1 MLLERLGQVVD
12 DRLSSLSSY
21 GDSAEVGRS
30 VVHGAISTA
39 DLDVADVARVGV
51 VGIAQTRT
59 EVGTQMLVDLVA
71 CTSLQAEDVLEPL
84 ELAIYGILVGSLDRV
99 DELSEAC
106 LSLWGEGPCGEGSDH
121 GGSLLSDGL
130 RDRGDECYVRLEL
143 RKPAREA
150 GLTTTAEDA
159 YDCRECPVTLLIRSH
174 ERGDDGRGGLPL
186 EALGRYGLL
195 TGVGTRVVR

>member
-1 MLLERLGQVVD
+1 MLEGFGQVVD
-12 DRLSSLSSY
+12 DRLGSLSSY

-30 VVHGAISTA
+30 VVHSTVSTA

-71 CTSLQAEDVLEPL
+71 RTSLQAEDVLEPL
-84 ELAIYGILVGSLDRV
+84 ELAIYGVLVGSLDRV
-99 DELSEAC
+99 DELGKAC
-106 LSLWGEGPCGEGSDH
+106 LSLWGESPCGEGGDH

-143 RKPAREA
+143 RKTAREA
-150 GLTTTAEDA
+150 SLTTTAEDA
-159 YDCRECPVTLLIRSH
+159 CDS
-174 ERGDDGRGGLPL
+174 
-186 EALGRYGLL
+186 
-195 TGVGTRVVR
+195 

>member
-1 MLLERLGQVVD
+1 
-12 DRLSSLSSY
+12 
-21 GDSAEVGRS
+21 
-30 VVHGAISTA
+30 
-39 DLDVADVARVGV
+39 
-51 VGIAQTRT
+51 
-59 EVGTQMLVDLVA
+59 MLVDLVA
-71 CTSLQAEDVLEPL
+71 RTSLQAEDVLEPL
-84 ELAIYGILVGSLDRV
+84 ELAIYGVLVGSLDRV
-99 DELSEAC
+99 DELGKAC
-106 LSLWGEGPCGEGSDH
+106 LSLWGESPCGEGGDH

-143 RKPAREA
+143 REPAREA

-195 TGVGTRVVR
+195 TGVGTRVVG